1 MWQMPTCMRVDIV
14 VKHLSNSTIAGGSG
28 ERLVGGEVGRGA
40 KELSGKRE
48 AGGYINRIGVVIDY
62 FNAKRGK
69 ILLTDLVNESLGII
83 HFLYFCQ
90 FVSKLSILST
100 RSCKR
105 CSYYL
110 IRLRFSHLVKVNK
123 MSYERDD
130 EAPTDSLYPI
140 AHPFATSTN
149 QSSLLKH
156 HPTAFVDCSDPTSFL
171 QER

>member
-1 MWQMPTCMRVDIV
+1 MADADMHACRHCCETSIQQYHCWWFWGTACWR
-14 VKHLSNSTIAGGSG
+14 GGREGSK
-28 ERLVGGEVGRGA
+28 GA
-40 KELSGKRE
+40 EWKRE